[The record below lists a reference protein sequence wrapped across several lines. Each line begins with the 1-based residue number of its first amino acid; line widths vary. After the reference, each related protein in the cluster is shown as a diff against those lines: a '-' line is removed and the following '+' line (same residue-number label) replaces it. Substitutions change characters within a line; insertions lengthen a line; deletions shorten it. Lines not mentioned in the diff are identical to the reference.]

1 MSLSSGRDWVAFFGD
16 AGIPSAAAKTYAA
29 SFVENRIR
37 GDMLADLDK
46 EYLRDMGITVL
57 GDIICILK
65 HAKKVVDT
73 RKKEISL
80 KDNTTGAGSGT
91 APGKSAES
99 GESISGTDVA
109 RYKGKERGR
118 DDKRGVAKVCTYGI
132 LRTISPFSLDLYK
145 GESQVC
151 DWVGLTL
158 IWDIPPILPT
168 CSDTPAKCQFP
179 FSPGK
184 GN

>member
-46 EYLRDMGITVL
+46 EYLRDMGISVL

-80 KDNTTGAGSGT
+80 KDNTIGASGHP
-91 APGKSAES
+91 APGKSTDS
-99 GESISGTDVA
+99 GGSVSGIDVA
-109 RYKGKERGR
+109 RYKGKERGH
-118 DDKRGVAKVCTYGI
+118 DEKRGAAKVW
-132 LRTISPFSLDLYK
+132 TICGVS
-145 GESQVC
+145 
-151 DWVGLTL
+151 
-158 IWDIPPILPT
+158 
-168 CSDTPAKCQFP
+168 
-179 FSPGK
+179 
-184 GN
+184 

>member
-80 KDNTTGAGSGT
+80 KDNPTGGSGHP
-91 APGKSAES
+91 APGKSTDS
-99 GESISGTDVA
+99 GGGGSVSGTDVA
-109 RYKGKERGR
+109 RYKGKERGH
-118 DDKRGVAKVCTYGI
+118 DDKRGAAKVCT
-132 LRTISPFSLDLYK
+132 
-145 GESQVC
+145 
-151 DWVGLTL
+151 
-158 IWDIPPILPT
+158 T
-168 CSDTPAKCQFP
+168 CGVS
-179 FSPGK
+179 
-184 GN
+184 

>member
-1 MSLSSGRDWVAFFGD
+1 MSLSSGRDWMGFFGE

-65 HAKKVVDT
+65 YAKKVVET

-80 KDNTTGAGSGT
+80 KDNTMASVAGAAQVKNSD
-91 APGKSAES
+91 S
-99 GESISGTDVA
+99 GESVSSTDIV
-109 RYKGKERGR
+109 RFE
-118 DDKRGVAKVCTYGI
+118 KRGGPDNKSGVSKVSIIY
-132 LRTISPFSLDLYK
+132 LHSA
-145 GESQVC
+145 
-151 DWVGLTL
+151 
-158 IWDIPPILPT
+158 ILPLHLT
-168 CSDTPAKCQFP
+168 YPVA
-179 FSPGK
+179 
-184 GN
+184 

>member
-1 MSLSSGRDWVAFFGD
+1 MAFFGD

-99 GESISGTDVA
+99 GGSISGTDVA

>member
-1 MSLSSGRDWVAFFGD
+1 MGFFGE

-65 HAKKVVDT
+65 YAKKVVET

-80 KDNTTGAGSGT
+80 KDNATASTGGAAQVKNSD
-91 APGKSAES
+91 S
-99 GESISGTDVA
+99 GEAVSGADIV
-109 RYKGKERGR
+109 RFEKRGGGL
-118 DDKRGVAKVCTYGI
+118 DDKSGVAKVSIIYICC
-132 LRTISPFSLDLYK
+132 L
-145 GESQVC
+145 C
-151 DWVGLTL
+151 
-158 IWDIPPILPT
+158 ILPSRIGLPPT
-168 CSDTPAKCQFP
+168 VTLNTVDRDRSHFLSEWYACPLSQPLYAE
-179 FSPGK
+179 SSL
-184 GN
+184 

>member
-37 GDMLADLDK
+37 GDMLSDLDK

-65 HAKKVVDT
+65 HAKKVVET

-80 KDNTTGAGSGT
+80 KDNTAGSSVVA
-91 APGKSAES
+91 APGKSTES
-99 GESISGTDVA
+99 GASTRGSDVA
-109 RYKGKERGR
+109 RYKGTERGHN
-118 DDKRGVAKVCTYGI
+118 DKRGAGKVITW
-132 LRTISPFSLDLYK
+132 RLYK
-145 GESQVC
+145 ARSNIV
-151 DWVGLTL
+151 
-158 IWDIPPILPT
+158 
-168 CSDTPAKCQFP
+168 
-179 FSPGK
+179 
-184 GN
+184 